1 MAKKKKNMK
10 QFFQQLAKAFLA
22 PMALMT
28 VCGLLQGISS
38 LFINGSVVELLPFLN
53 QPGIQYVATL
63 FNKTGGIVLNYL
75 PLVYAVTIAFSL
87 AHEDKEHACF
97 AALMGYLAFIMSM
110 NILITS
116 FESIA
121 DMFPINGITT
131 ILGLSCVNCGVL
143 GGIMVGVITALLH
156 NRFKNN
162 KLPMAFAFFS
172 GVRFIPFL
180 AMVVM
185 ALIGQ
190 VFPFIWLPLCK
201 GINAL
206 AQVVMGCGVA
216 GPGIYGMTEKL
227 LIPTGLHNIWNTV
240 LLDTAA
246 SGLYTFPSGVVEG
259 VRTAYYQSLVE
270 GLPLE
275 ANAVELAAFLR
286 GGQMPYTIFV
296 APAIALAI
304 YKCAKTENR
313 AKIKPLVTAG
323 AITAV
328 VAGITEPLEFI
339 FLFSAPALYIIYA
352 IIGGLNWTIL
362 YALKAAT
369 GGRMGSLL
377 GLIIFGILRPE
388 TKWIYVV
395 ILGLIEAVLMYKL
408 FTWWIIKFDVKTP
421 GRGGDYDD
429 SLAFAAEVAN
439 VDLEIGDKQKKLEL
453 ETNPEILKARMIIQA
468 LGGKDNIVEV
478 DSCMSRLRVVF
489 KDESL
494 IDKALLNRTGC
505 QGIVVSDETNIQII
519 YGVSVGLIKKSILKE
534 LN

>member
-1 MAKKKKNMK
+1 
-10 QFFQQLAKAFLA
+10 
-22 PMALMT
+22 
-28 VCGLLQGISS
+28 
-38 LFINGSVVELLPFLN
+38 
-53 QPGIQYVATL
+53 
-63 FNKTGGIVLNYL
+63 
-75 PLVYAVTIAFSL
+75 
-87 AHEDKEHACF
+87 
-97 AALMGYLAFIMSM
+97 
-110 NILITS
+110 
-116 FESIA
+116 
-121 DMFPINGITT
+121 
-131 ILGLSCVNCGVL
+131 
-143 GGIMVGVITALLH
+143 
-156 NRFKNN
+156 
-162 KLPMAFAFFS
+162 MAFAFFS

-206 AQVVMGCGVA
+206 AQVVMGCGVV

-362 YALKAAT
+362 YALKAAV

-377 GLIIFGILRPE
+377 GLIIFGILRPG

-505 QGIVVSDETNIQII
+505 QGIVVADETNIQII